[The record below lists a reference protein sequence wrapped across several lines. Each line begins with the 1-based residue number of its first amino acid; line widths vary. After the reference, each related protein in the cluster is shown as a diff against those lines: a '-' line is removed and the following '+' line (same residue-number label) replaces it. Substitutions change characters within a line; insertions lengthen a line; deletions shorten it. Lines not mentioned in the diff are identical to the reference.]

1 MSSTRRD
8 AQKRVAA
15 YYESCL
21 RELIEHVGIALDH
34 YRTDSD
40 AEQMNTALYQ
50 YHRAARELWKF
61 CWLDGGGSQLEF
73 IASLIDD
80 PAPPVDWWQRGTP
93 RRPKRD
99 G

>member
-21 RELIEHVGIALDH
+21 RELIEHVAIALDH
-34 YRTDSD
+34 YRTDGD

-99 G
+99 

>member
-1 MSSTRRD
+1 VSSTRRD
-8 AQKRVAA
+8 AQERVAA
-15 YYESCL
+15 YYEACL

-61 CWLDGGGSQLEF
+61 CWADSGGSQLEF
-73 IASLIDD
+73 VASLIDD
-80 PAPPVDWWQRGTP
+80 PAPPVDRWQRGTP

-99 G
+99 

>member
-1 MSSTRRD
+1 MSSTRPP
-8 AQKRVAA
+8 AQERVAA

-21 RELIEHVGIALDH
+21 RGLIEHVGIAMDQ
-34 YRTDSD
+34 YRADGD

-73 IASLIDD
+73 IASLIDASA
-80 PAPPVDWWQRGTP
+80 PAVDWWQRGAP
-93 RRPKRD
+93 RRPKR